1 MPSDAR
7 LLLLAK
13 NEVEALLLHDDV
25 LRAVREAFVLHSQ
38 GEGRVFP
45 LVREPLITGAY
56 SASSRGMFRRKAC
69 SASRRP
75 DSGQTTAGLALSPT
89 RPLSC

>member
-7 LLLLAK
+7 LLLLDK

-45 LVREPLITGAY
+45 LVREPLITGG
-56 SASSRGMFRRKAC
+56 RIRHQVGGC
-69 SASRRP
+69 SGAR
-75 DSGQTTAGLALSPT
+75 LARLQGGRILAKQPPAW
-89 RPLSC
+89 R